1 MTLPGIDS
9 HDTTIAIGSDIASV
23 CFSKNPTRDKGETR
37 KCYVDEQR
45 NGTIDE
51 IRTTYV
57 DGSVKIVP
65 AQGGDLVQYF
75 RPMEPH
81 RSRAMRTLRDLR
93 FADNP
98 NVASQV
104 VQLGTTTQF
113 SMQGATI
120 RQLIADELGRSRA
133 LIPPVEDPIPSYIDA
148 GSTVTVASRWSAD
161 DLCTFVWL
169 RTTLG
174 TDVINVMIGDPKIL
188 SNPATAALKAI
199 RSRQPAGVAAAK
211 P

>member
-1 MTLPGIDS
+1 MTLPGIDT
-9 HDTTIAIGSDIASV
+9 HDTTIAIGPDMASV
-23 CFSKNPTRDKGETR
+23 CFSKNPTRDRGETR
-37 KCYVDEQR
+37 KCYVDAQR

-81 RSRAMRTLRDLR
+81 LSRAMRTLRDLR
-93 FADNP
+93 FADSP
-98 NVASQV
+98 NVASGV
-104 VQLGTTTQF
+104 EQLGTTTQF

-120 RQLIADELGRSRA
+120 RQLIADELARSRA
-133 LIPPVEDPIPSYIDA
+133 LVPPSEDPIPSYIDA
-148 GSTVTVASRWSAD
+148 GSTVTVASRWSAA

-169 RTTLG
+169 RTTQG
-174 TDVINVMIGDPKIL
+174 TDVINVMIGDPKL
-188 SNPATAALKAI
+188 LTDPATAALKAI
-199 RSRQPAGVAAAK
+199 RSRQPAGVATAK